1 MTAGNPTAA
10 RHDFKEWTMNRR
22 HDIFNGDT
30 TTTSGTVIAT
40 SRAEMLNGRA
50 LAYEGDPVWCPKC
63 KTTGK
68 IVCVGERLPNRGP
81 DGREQALSYDW
92 CLCKCDPKPRL
103 IASQGES
110 VSIA

>member
-1 MTAGNPTAA
+1 M
-10 RHDFKEWTMNRR
+10 MNQR
-22 HDIFNGDT
+22 HDILNGDT
-30 TTTSGTVIAT
+30 TTTNGTVIAT
-40 SRAEMLNGRA
+40 SRTEMLNGRA

-68 IVCVGERLPNRGP
+68 IVCVGERLTSRGP

-103 IASQGES
+103 IASQSES
-110 VSIA
+110 ASIA